1 MLHHAAKVAQDQ
13 SNAEGV
19 SEVMLAVQVN
29 LLRQRVLLSLDV
41 KKKIKLTIESAS

>member
-19 SEVMLAVQVN
+19 SEVMLTGQVN
-29 LLRQRVLLSLDV
+29 LLRQRVSLSV
-41 KKKIKLTIESAS
+41 AVRKKI